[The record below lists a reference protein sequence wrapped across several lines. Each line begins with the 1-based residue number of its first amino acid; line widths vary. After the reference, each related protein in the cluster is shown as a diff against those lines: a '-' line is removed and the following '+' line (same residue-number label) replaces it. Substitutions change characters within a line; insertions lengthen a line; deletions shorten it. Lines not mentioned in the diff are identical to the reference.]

1 MVRWIVSIAVT
12 KHESHISC
20 KFRGRIILSSFHFHL
35 WKKLAKLLNLNFKEL
50 RGNGRKG
57 VRNILHPYQKRL
69 ITNLDCTHI
78 HRLLD
83 YVMIIMQSKTT
94 CINRLEKWPC
104 ICLKIMG
111 AKFHLT
117 LLFPWVI
124 SNSIILHISPK
135 KNHQLQVMLSMT
147 CQLTNSVQQMVFR
160 SRNYFLTHR
169 SD

>member
-1 MVRWIVSIAVT
+1 MVRWIVSVAVT

-83 YVMIIMQSKTT
+83 NVMIIMQSKTT

-135 KNHQLQVMLSMT
+135 KLQGNAQQLEERIS
-147 CQLTNSVQQMVFR
+147 N
-160 SRNYFLTHR
+160 
-169 SD
+169 